1 MKKPNKILFSILEHR
16 HILNEQ
22 IGQDTAKNIGK
33 SIVSELRPEAE
44 AAARRARIAFQELI
58 DRMAG
63 REASIIVQRTLP
75 KEIEQALKNEF
86 KNLHSMA
93 PTTEDALM
101 AFYKN
106 HPELNEAQLE
116 EVVSDL
122 LQQSIVRDRPSVTPE
137 KPPYELPPFKPE
149 EFPTRP
155 DEFSMPGE
163 RPTEEIELVPGQKP
177 WSPRGLP
184 SAEPTTELQLAKPT
198 TQKLTVRSTD
208 VSDDVEDEETLERQK
223 ERQREKQKEKTST
236 DTEDET
242 EDKKKPRIIF
252 AAKYQQPKNRDV
264 DAGPQDTDS
273 PDIDPDISL
282 DRYLGKYAG
291 TYRIR

>member
-1 MKKPNKILFSILEHR
+1 MKKPNAILFSILEHR
-16 HILNEQ
+16 HSLNEQ
-22 IGQDTAKNIGK
+22 IAEGVERLVAR
-33 SIVSELRPEAE
+33 ELEPEAE
-44 AAARRARIAFQELI
+44 VVARRARIAFQELI

-63 REASIIVQRTLP
+63 RGASEIVQRTLP

-86 KNLHSMA
+86 NNLHSMS

-101 AFYKN
+101 AFYKA
-106 HPELNEAQLE
+106 HPELNETQLE

-155 DEFSMPGE
+155 DEFGMPGE
-163 RPTEEIELVPGQKP
+163 SPIEEIELVPGQKP

-184 SAEPTTELQLAKPT
+184 SAEPATELELAKPT

-208 VSDDVEDEETLERQK
+208 VSDNVEDEGTLERQK

-264 DAGPQDTDS
+264 DAGPQSTDS